1 MFKHLSLFA
10 LLFASYSHTYAQE
23 YVQQIAKRACEC
35 SEKVK
40 PSANEKMRNM
50 EVGFCILNAA
60 NEDDKRKLK
69 AEFNLD
75 FNEIDKN
82 GEKIGAFIGMRMAP
96 ICPGTIMALAN
107 ASEEKTKT
115 APVSTMISGEVTK
128 IEKDFFVSFTIRDN
142 TGKSNKLFWISPV
155 ETSIDLVSQYTNLL
169 GKSFQFSFENQEIFD
184 PKIGEYRPFKVI
196 KKITLK

>member
-35 SEKVK
+35 SEKIK
-40 PSANEKMRNM
+40 PSASERMHNM

-60 NEDDKRKLK
+60 NEDDKKKLR

-75 FNEIDKN
+75 FTEIEKN
-82 GEKIGAFIGMRMAP
+82 GEKIGGFIGNRMVP
-96 ICPGTIMALAN
+96 ICPGTIMALVR

-142 TGKSNKLFWISPV
+142 AGKSNKLFWISPV
-155 ETSIDLVSQYTNLL
+155 ETSIDLVSQYSNLL
-169 GKSFQFSFENQEIFD
+169 GKSLQFSFENQEIFD
-184 PKIGEYRPFKVI
+184 PKIGEYRAFKVI
-196 KKITLK
+196 KKITIK